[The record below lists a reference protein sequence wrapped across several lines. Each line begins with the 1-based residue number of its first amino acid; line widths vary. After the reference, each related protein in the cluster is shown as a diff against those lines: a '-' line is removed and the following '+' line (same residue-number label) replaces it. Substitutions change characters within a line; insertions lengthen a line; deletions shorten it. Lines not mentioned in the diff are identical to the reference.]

1 MRKRAIRQ
9 PGFSIDYVKAMR
21 EEIDNLTAENERLE
35 QQVAGLVNSF
45 NSGEIGEWA
54 ADGINEDLRA
64 ENERLREALRPFVK
78 IWSDWNENPNTLQQ
92 TIPEKLFKQAA
103 QALEAE
109 QPE

>member
-1 MRKRAIRQ
+1 MSKRAIRQ

-54 ADGINEDLRA
+54 AGGINEDLRA
-64 ENERLREALRPFVK
+64 ENERLRLENERLTEFMETAINFYPQLEMAL
-78 IWSDWNENPNTLQQ
+78 
-92 TIPEKLFKQAA
+92 PEG
-103 QALEAE
+103 LE
-109 QPE
+109 